1 MKSLLTRSSA
11 APFFGV
17 VMLLLV
23 LSCNGHSP
31 TEPLA
36 QPQPPAATGFVSG
49 TVAVRIRASKQGYRS
64 SEETFLP
71 TNFVAG
77 QYYITLKEE

>member
-11 APFFGV
+11 KPFFGV

-36 QPQPPAATGFVSG
+36 QPQPPAATAFVSG
-49 TVAVRIRASKQGYRS
+49 TVLASALAFPAQSWRCWMVPGLA
-64 SEETFLP
+64 TD
-71 TNFVAG
+71 
-77 QYYITLKEE
+77 